1 MKRAIIQVQ
10 LEKKKE
16 EMKTITVITPSYN
29 RAHTLPLCYQSLQ
42 EQTSSDFVWV
52 IVDDGSVDGTKELV
66 SGWLKEDNRFQIV
79 YLQKENGGKASA
91 LNLAFQHLETPYA
104 IVLDSDDTF
113 TPHAIETA
121 IKEITPYDDDSRCCG
136 LMAFRHHKDGSVMGG
151 RELKPGVKISMLDI
165 LNEDYRTELICIYRS
180 DILKRYLFPQ
190 FPGEKFVSPQWLDF
204 ELSRSYY
211 YISSNSKICICEY
224 EEDGLTKNKRTIIKK
239 NPHGYTAVKR
249 QSFEFSKSLKLSIKH
264 GIMYDCG
271 CIIGRD
277 KNWLRR
283 SPRKMLSIVLMPM
296 AYLVY
301 FLRFKS

>member
-1 MKRAIIQVQ
+1 
-10 LEKKKE
+10 
-16 EMKTITVITPSYN
+16 MKTITIITPSYN
-29 RAHTLPLCYQSLQ
+29 RAHTLPACYTSLLA
-42 EQTSSDFVWV
+42 QTSNDFIWM
-52 IVDDGSVDGTKELV
+52 IIDDGSTDGTDELI
-66 SGWLKEDNRFQIV
+66 SKWKSECNIFEIQ
-79 YLQKENGGKASA
+79 YYKKENGGKASA
-91 LNLAFQHLETPYA
+91 LNMAFDLLRTEYA
-104 IVLDSDDTF
+104 VVLDSDDTF
-113 TPHAIETA
+113 YSTA
-121 IKEITPYDDDSRCCG
+121 VESAVTELKACSNDENCCG
-136 LMAFRHHKDGSVMGG
+136 LMALRHNPDGTVMGG
-151 RELKPGVKISMLDI
+151 KELKAGSKISMIDI
-165 LNEDYRTELICIYRS
+165 LNGDYRTELVCFYKS
-180 DILKRYLFPQ
+180 NILKANKFPQ

-211 YISSNSKICICEY
+211 FISSNSKICICEY
-224 EEDGLTKNKRTIIKK
+224 EEDGLTRNKRTIIKK